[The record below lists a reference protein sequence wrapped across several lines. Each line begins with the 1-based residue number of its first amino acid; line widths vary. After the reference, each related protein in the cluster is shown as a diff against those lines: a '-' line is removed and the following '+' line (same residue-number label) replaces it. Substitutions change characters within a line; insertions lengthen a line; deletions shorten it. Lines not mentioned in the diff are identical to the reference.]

1 MSKKLLFISVMVVAL
16 AAMFAVVPIALA
28 DQVAC
33 EDQVNNTFNK
43 LLDCVTVEGVHE
55 HQAAFQTIADAHNG
69 IRTSGTPGYDASVDY
84 VVQRMTAAGYNVSV
98 QDFQYQTF
106 ITLSPTVLEQISP
119 LPLDRS

>member
-43 LLDCVTVEGVHE
+43 L
-55 HQAAFQTIADAHNG
+55 
-69 IRTSGTPGYDASVDY
+69 
-84 VVQRMTAAGYNVSV
+84 
-98 QDFQYQTF
+98 F
-106 ITLSPTVLEQISP
+106 ISYFL
-119 LPLDRS
+119 